1 MTAPQKHNRA
11 GSRPQLGRDHRIPIK
26 SSMNRG
32 SEIPEPAGG
41 GSLVG
46 SVGAVLPR
54 MHSPFSA
61 PGTPELWVREVVLVK
76 DARLEPGP
84 FRH

>member
-11 GSRPQLGRDHRIPIK
+11 GSRQQLGRDHRIPIK
-26 SSMNRG
+26 SFYEPG

-41 GSLVG
+41 GSLLG

-61 PGTPELWVREVVLVK
+61 PGTPELWVREVALVK
-76 DARLEPGP
+76 EAGLGP
-84 FRH
+84 ELFGP